1 MAGIRRDAPN
11 PLEMRTA
18 TLTVL
23 RALLAPIPDDF
34 PGLGDRTLL
43 LVGFAGALRRSEPGA
58 ALGVPSRPRIG
69 ATAITAQAVVRAC
82 PGRRG
87 RE

>member
-1 MAGIRRDAPN
+1 MAGIHRDASN

-43 LVGFAGALRRSEPGA
+43 LVGFAGALRRSEPAGIYCAPTRA
-58 ALGVPSRPRIG
+58 AS
-69 ATAITAQAVVRAC
+69 
-82 PGRRG
+82 
-87 RE
+87 